1 MRAEKVLS
9 KVIKVTV
16 KTTSVDIPGFPDLV
30 LVDTDTGRA
39 VVMERSAYD
48 NAKTPDDLVGY
59 KCPTNPDIK
68 STIVISKKDLDELI
82 GNPRQVPGKKY
93 DVRTPG
99 EPLGDDWKIIFQDFS
114 RNRVYYDL
122 AGKMFNL
129 PIVDSYISGNY
140 DIHGII
146 EKERDNPNVII
157 LPYSSYSNDITNPL
171 YYVEGNGMTL
181 NLGLW
186 LTPELFEEYHKLDYF
201 NRKEFMEKHT
211 ILGKYKIEPR
221 YYPSNEEDD
230 EEF

>member
-1 MRAEKVLS
+1 MRVEKVLS

-16 KTTSVDIPGFPDLV
+16 KTTSVDIPGYPDLV

-48 NAKTPDDLVGY
+48 NAKTPDDLVEY
-59 KCPTNPDIK
+59 KCPTITETV
-68 STIVISKKDLDELI
+68 SAYVISKRDLDELI
-82 GNPRQVPGKKY
+82 SNPRQVPGKKY

-122 AGKMFNL
+122 SGKLINL
-129 PIVDSYISGNY
+129 PIVDSYISRNY
-140 DIHGII
+140 DIYGII

-157 LPYSSYSNDITNPL
+157 LPYSIYSNDTTNPV

-181 NLGLW
+181 SLGLR
-186 LTPELFEEYHKLDYF
+186 LTDKLFKEYHELDYF
-201 NRKEFMEKHT
+201 KRKEFMEKHT
-211 ILGKYKIEPR
+211 ILGKYKVEPR